1 MKYLFTILSLPL
13 MLSTSSKAKAQALDS
28 LNHVLDEIVV
38 VGTGTE
44 HKLKDAPVQTE
55 VISSKQLKQFNGSS
69 LEDILSMLSPSFDF
83 QSSDM
88 GSNMQLGGLS
98 NSYILVLVDGKRMH
112 GDLGGQNNLGQ
123 IDPARI
129 DRIEIIK
136 GAASALYGSDA
147 IAGVINIILKKNR
160 DNFLVENTTRIGSH
174 WETRQSDRIQF
185 KVGNV
190 YSQTN
195 FQLKHTDGWQNT
207 TLENPNRYEKPVTNS
222 INKTVNEFTDWGID
236 QRLDWNINDQTS
248 LYAEGGWYTKKIYRP
263 CGVPDYKT
271 YNFIYRDID
280 AKAGGK
286 IKYGDKNNFTWDV
299 MYNSHAYHYD
309 YTHETWETV
318 RDGEGNRITIPH
330 FPGDEALQSR
340 QERIIAQA
348 KNIIY
353 LPYGN
358 ILSTGIEER
367 YDRLKSPNRLDNK
380 TADDNTMSAFVQDE
394 WNLIKNFNVTAGLR
408 LTYTNSFGTHLS
420 PKLSAMYKLGDFR
433 FRAGYSEGFK
443 TPTLK
448 ELHYRYIRQMSLI
461 SLNLG
466 NQDLDPQTSRYLT
479 AGIEYNGKDFSFS
492 VTGYYNKLNNMITL
506 VTVPRSEAPSDLLVT
521 YDPARVRMYKNMD
534 KAETAGVDVNLKY
547 SPLKSLSFTAGYSY
561 LYTDAD
567 MYNDKEETI
576 ENVII
581 DGTAKHRGTLSGVW
595 NHRFTSLYKL
605 AVGVYGRMQSKRY
618 YQEDGDGKAYNL
630 WKLNTSHNLTVG
642 KFWKFNIN
650 AGIDNIFDY
659 KETTYHGLHYGTT
672 TSGRTFYVSVNVSF
686 GKKNKKL

>member
-1 MKYLFTILSLPL
+1 MNNLFKILSLPL
-13 MLSTSSKAKAQALDS
+13 VLSVPCSADAQAIDS
-28 LNHVLDEIVV
+28 LSHILDEIVV

-55 VISSKQLKQFNGSS
+55 VITGRQLKQFNGSS
-69 LEDILSMLSPSFDF
+69 LEEILSMLSPSFDF
-83 QSSDM
+83 NASDM
-88 GSNMQLGGLS
+88 GSNMQLGGLN
-98 NSYILVLVDGKRMH
+98 NSYILVLVDGKRIH

-129 DRIEIIK
+129 ERIEIIK

-147 IAGVINIILKKNR
+147 IAGVINVILKK
-160 DNFLVENTTRIGSH
+160 DNKDIHVDNTTHIGSH
-174 WETRQSDRIQF
+174 MDTRQSNRVEF
-185 KVGNV
+185 KIGNV
-190 YSQTN
+190 TSTTD

-207 TLENPNRYEKPVTNS
+207 TRENPNRYEKPVTNS
-222 INKTVNEFTDWGID
+222 INKTVNEFTDWSIS
-236 QRLDWNINDQTS
+236 QRLDWNITSKTS

-271 YNFIYRDID
+271 YDFIYRDID

-286 IKYGDKNNFTWDV
+286 FLYGVKNNLTWDV
-299 MYNSHAYHYD
+299 MYDSHAYHYD
-309 YTHETWETV
+309 YTRETWESV
-318 RDGEGNRITIPH
+318 RDNDGNRITIPH
-330 FPGDEALQSR
+330 FPGDKALQSR

-353 LPYGN
+353 LPYNN

-367 YDRLKSPNRLDNK
+367 YDRLKSPNRLDNRS
-380 TADDNTMSAFVQDE
+380 ADDNTLSAFAQDE
-394 WNLIKNFNVTAGLR
+394 WNPIKNFNITAGLR
-408 LTYTNSFGTHLS
+408 LTYTNSFGTRVS
-420 PKLSAMYKLGDFR
+420 PKLSAMYKLGEFR
-433 FRAGYSEGFK
+433 LRAGYSEGFK

-448 ELHYRYIRQMSLI
+448 ELHYRYVRQMSLI

-466 NQDLDPQTSRYLT
+466 NEDLDPQTSRYFT
-479 AGIEYNGKDFSFS
+479 AGVEYNGKNFMFS

-534 KAETAGVDVNLKY
+534 KAETAGVDVSMKY
-547 SPLKSLSFTAGYSY
+547 SPIKSLSFTAGYSY
-561 LYTDAD
+561 LYTDAYL
-567 MYNDKEETI
+567 YNDKEKEI
-576 ENVII
+576 ENITL

-595 NHRFTSLYKL
+595 NHRFTQLYKL
-605 AVGVYGRMQSKRY
+605 AVGIYGRMQSKRY
-618 YQEDGDGKAYNL
+618 YQDDGDGKAYNV
-630 WKLNTSHNLTVG
+630 WKVNTSHTFNVG
-642 KFWKFNIN
+642 NFWKFNVN

-672 TSGRTFYVSVNVSF
+672 TSGRTYYVSMNVSF
-686 GKKNKKL
+686 DKKKKR

>member
-1 MKYLFTILSLPL
+1 MKNFLKILSLPL
-13 MLSTSSKAKAQALDS
+13 VLAAPCTADAQAVDS
-28 LNHVLDEIVV
+28 LSRVLDEIVV

-55 VISSKQLKQFNGSS
+55 VISGRQLRQFNGSS
-69 LEDILSMLSPSFDF
+69 LEEILSMLSPSFDF
-83 QSSDM
+83 NASDM
-88 GSNMQLGGLS
+88 GSNMQLGGLG
-98 NSYILVLVDGKRMH
+98 NSYILVLVDGKRIH

-129 DRIEIIK
+129 ERIEIIK

-147 IAGVINIILKKNR
+147 IAGVINVILKKDKN
-160 DNFLVENTTRIGSH
+160 NKLLVENTTRIGSH
-174 WETRQSDRIQF
+174 TDARQSDRIKF
-185 KVGNV
+185 KLGDIT
-190 YSQTN
+190 STTD

-207 TLENPNRYEKPVTNS
+207 TKENPNRYEKPVINS

-236 QRLDWNINDQTS
+236 QRVDWDINRQTS
-248 LYAEGGWYTKKIYRP
+248 VYAEGGWYTKKIYRP
-263 CGVPDYKT
+263 CGIPDYKT

-280 AKAGGK
+280 GKLGGK
-286 IKYGDKNNFTWDV
+286 YIYGDRNNVTWDV

-309 YTHETWETV
+309 YTHETWESV
-318 RDGEGNRITIPH
+318 RDEDGNRITIPH
-330 FPGDEALQSR
+330 FPGDKALQSK

-353 LPYGN
+353 LPYNN
-358 ILSTGIEER
+358 ILSTGVEEI
-367 YDRLKSPNRLDNK
+367 YDRLKSPNRLDDK
-380 TADDNTMSAFVQDE
+380 TADDNTIAAFAQDE
-394 WNLIKNFNVTAGLR
+394 WNPINNLNVTAGLR

-420 PKLSAMYKLGDFR
+420 PKISAMYKLGDLR

-466 NQDLDPQTSRYLT
+466 NSDLDPQTSRYLT
-479 AGIEYNGKDFSFS
+479 AGIEYNGKNFSMS
-492 VTGYYNKLNNMITL
+492 VTGYYNKLKNMITL

-534 KAETAGVDVNLKY
+534 KAETAGIDVSMKY
-547 SPLKSLSFTAGYSY
+547 TPVKSLSFTAGYSY
-561 LYTDAD
+561 LYTDAY

-576 ENVII
+576 ENITI
-581 DGTAKHRGTLSGVW
+581 DGTAKHRGTVSGVW
-595 NHRFTSLYKL
+595 NHRFAPLYKL
-605 AVGVYGRMQSKRY
+605 AVGIYGRMQSKRY
-618 YQEDGDGKAYNL
+618 YQDDGDGKAYNL
-630 WKLNTSHNLTVG
+630 WKINTSHLFNVG
-642 KFWKFNIN
+642 KFWKLNVN

-672 TSGRTFYVSVNVSF
+672 TPGRTYYVSLNVSF
-686 GKKNKKL
+686 GKKEKK